1 MLLNQQEYNKNIYSL
16 ELVVVLVVA
25 VVVVVVV
32 VSEQWCRRETVVAR

>member
-1 MLLNQQEYNKNIYSL
+1 MLLNQQEYNNIYSL
-16 ELVVVLVVA
+16 ELVVVLVLA